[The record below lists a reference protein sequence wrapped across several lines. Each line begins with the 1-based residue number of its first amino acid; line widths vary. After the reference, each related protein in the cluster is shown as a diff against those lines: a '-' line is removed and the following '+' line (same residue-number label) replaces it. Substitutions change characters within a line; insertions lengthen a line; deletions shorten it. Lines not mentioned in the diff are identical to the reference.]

1 MATHQTAGTG
11 LSPVPPFFTSSLLQL
26 VLLQARLLV
35 SLRSRMLHPRVFAP
49 SASGSWIIASEA
61 PDADF
66 AGTGGLRRVR
76 FSDIVRSSV
85 RCTLP
90 RRPRICRPATG
101 DAPTLIYDS
110 KIADAAYPNQKWPER
125 FRSNKV
131 PILLLDGE
139 KTIPMI
145 PVGMNALRKVLAN
158 SSRKTLA
165 GQDHDPETEAIAPV
179 IRQFLQP

>member
-1 MATHQTAGTG
+1 MK
-11 LSPVPPFFTSSLLQL
+11 
-26 VLLQARLLV
+26 
-35 SLRSRMLHPRVFAP
+35 
-49 SASGSWIIASEA
+49 A

>member
-1 MATHQTAGTG
+1 MCDAVT
-11 LSPVPPFFTSSLLQL
+11 LSGRPYVVHSL
-26 VLLQARLLV
+26 VGRGSAAR
-35 SLRSRMLHPRVFAP
+35 
-49 SASGSWIIASEA
+49 
-61 PDADF
+61 
-66 AGTGGLRRVR
+66 RRA
-76 FSDIVRSSV
+76 I
-85 RCTLP
+85 
-90 RRPRICRPATG
+90 
-101 DAPTLIYDS
+101 APTLIYDS

-131 PILLLDGE
+131 PSLLLDGE